1 MTNSHS
7 FSVFVGIKPANR
19 VWCINTGGKLCYDIE
34 YTVERTIAPQAK
46 NFETYTACY
55 GDFCSKNAVESIKT
69 HNKTSGKSLM
79 HTKNKFS
86 P

>member
-1 MTNSHS
+1 MRTQVVVFLTQMLCVIVVNSRPGFVHNAGQVVMTNSHS

-46 NFETYTACY
+46 NFETYTAC
-55 GDFCSKNAVESIKT
+55 
-69 HNKTSGKSLM
+69 
-79 HTKNKFS
+79 
-86 P
+86 